1 MELQQWSYSQKIWL
15 LNYSAQLKIVGH
27 CSSKVKIYIYYFIL
41 CSHWWLEYFFFFLL
55 LPHFYPL
62 LLSPLSQSSH
72 SSFLPIASFNSSTR
86 HRPKPLLRANLS
98 PYLTPIMPISSFSA
112 PISLLSHFSYTLS
125 LNLSPSQTPRP
136 MIVDSGFW
144 FCHHD
149 RQNNVVAVTR
159 FLQFA

>member
-15 LNYSAQLKIVGH
+15 LNYSAQLKIIGH
-27 CSSKVKIYIYYFIL
+27 YSSKVKIYIYILFYFVFTLIVRI
-41 CSHWWLEYFFFFLL
+41 FFFFLL
-55 LPHFYPL
+55 LPHLYPL

-136 MIVDSGFW
+136 MIVDSGF
-144 FCHHD
+144 
-149 RQNNVVAVTR
+149 
-159 FLQFA
+159 